1 MYESFSP
8 PVAPIR
14 DESPSGFGLLAA
26 LREDVVGVWPRAAY
40 RNSSHELTI
49 FGRRKIFLFNDPAS
63 IRRILVDDVDHFPR
77 SPLRN
82 RLIKPAVGN
91 GLVLAEGE
99 EWRKQRKML
108 SPAFIPRG
116 VDRLAPIMTA
126 TAEQRIEAL
135 PRVAQD
141 IELPT
146 MVARWTLE
154 IVAKAMISLDVGEDS
169 RRLKELSDFYLRR
182 LAPPRMLDILAPA
195 GVTTPHDLLRAFYGR
210 QWMGFFEKILDARLH
225 GERKDDL
232 FELMRSALDDGRD
245 SAAFRLQLRD
255 QTATMI
261 AGANETTSLA
271 IFWTLYLVAQSP
283 EIQRAI
289 REEARGRAPGDATYP
304 IGPVLNATFEESLR
318 LFPPNFAV
326 MRVSAADTQ
335 IDGREVP
342 KGATVMVVPWIVH
355 RHEAY
360 WRDPPRFD
368 ISRFL
373 PGAPPPEKYNYIPY
387 STGPRI
393 CIGAHFANVL
403 AMQTISAFLAR
414 FEITLKEAPK
424 TRANCVALARPDRE
438 TFVHLTPL

>member
-1 MYESFSP
+1 MYENFTP
-8 PVAPIR
+8 PVGPIS
-14 DESPSGFGLLAA
+14 DESLSGFSLLAA
-26 LREDVVGVWPRAAY
+26 LRKDVVGVWPRAAY

-82 RLIKPAVGN
+82 RLIKPAVGD
-91 GLVLAEGE
+91 GLVLAEGDA
-99 EWRKQRKML
+99 WRKQRRML
-108 SPAFIPRG
+108 APAFIPKG

-126 TAEQRIEAL
+126 TAEQRIETL
-135 PRVAQD
+135 PREAQE

-146 MVARWTLE
+146 TVARWTLE
-154 IVAKAMISLDVGEDS
+154 IVAKAMISLDVGENS
-169 RRLKELSDFYLRR
+169 RRMKDLSDFYLSR
-182 LAPPRMLDILAPA
+182 LAPPRMLDIIAPA
-195 GVTTPHDLLRAFYGR
+195 GVMTPHDVLRWFYGR
-210 QWMGFFEKILDARLH
+210 KWMAFFEEILESRLR
-225 GERKDDL
+225 GESRDDL
-232 FELMRSALDDGRD
+232 FELMRSALDDSRD
-245 SAAFRLQLRD
+245 SPAFRRQLRD

-271 IFWTLYLVAQSP
+271 IFWTLYLIAQSP
-283 EIQRAI
+283 DIQRAI
-289 REEARGRAPGDATYP
+289 RDEARARKPDDAIYP

-326 MRVSAADTQ
+326 MRVAAQDTQ
-335 IDGREVP
+335 IDGRDVP

-360 WRDPPRFD
+360 WREPQRFD

-393 CIGAHFANVL
+393 CIGAYFANVL
-403 AMQTISAFLAR
+403 AMQTIAAFLAR
-414 FEITLKEAPK
+414 YEIALIDPPK
-424 TRANCVALARPDRE
+424 TQASCVALARPDRK
-438 TFVHLTPL
+438 TYVRLTPV